1 MLNEK
6 GTKTCSICPHVI
18 DCVTARSCLDDV
30 NTKYLVDSRQLFPRL
45 MTPVQAKRCAALL
58 RAGWTLRRLHNGGGE
73 GTPIVSP
80 SKLQNHCAAYPEW
93 GAEAWRLAKVNAK
106 AADKLKGRDR
116 RNQTHCKRS
125 HSLADAFI
133 HVSPEGWVMR
143 NCRTCHEARRDRIE
157 PLPPAKLQE
166 VKTLLIA
173 KKSISDITGKHLRGK
188 KRSIIVNSTRFYN
201 ARKADLEFDLFVKR
215 HIVDSNARAQ
225 RLRQSL
231 SRTHKATSEQREQ
244 AKEYRAIRA
253 MFPAWMPD
261 LDELVSRIF
270 EDMLS
275 GSLDRDDV
283 VKRIRFYTQE
293 REKLFPT
300 KFRKFGDGLLVSL
313 DENLFD
319 DGTLTRGD
327 TVSRGLWD

>member
-1 MLNEK
+1 MLSEQGK
-6 GTKTCSICPHVI
+6 KICTICPHAN
-18 DCVTARSCLDDV
+18 DCGAGTCLDDV
-30 NTKYLVDSRQLFPRL
+30 NTKYLTDSRQQFPRL
-45 MTPVQAKRCAALL
+45 MTPVQANRSTALL
-58 RAGWTLRRLHNGGGE
+58 QAGWTLRRLYNGGGE

-80 SKLQNHCAAYPEW
+80 TKLQLHCAAYPEW
-93 GAEAWRLAKVNAK
+93 GAKAWRLAKLNAK
-106 AADKLKGRDR
+106 AADRLKGRDR
-116 RNQTHCKRS
+116 RNQTHCKRG

-143 NCRTCHEARRDRIE
+143 NCRTCHEARRDKIE

-166 VKTLLIA
+166 VKAVLIA
-173 KKSISDITGKHLRGK
+173 KKSVAAITGQHLRGK
-188 KRSIIVNSTRFYN
+188 KRPVIVNSTRFYN
-201 ARKADLEFDLFVKR
+201 ARKADPEFDLFVR
-215 HIVDSNARAQ
+215 QQIVGSNGRAQ

-244 AKEYRAIRA
+244 ANEYRAIRA

-261 LDELVSRIF
+261 PDELVSRIF

-275 GSLDRDDV
+275 GSLERDDV
-283 VKRIRFYTQE
+283 PNRIRFYTQE

-313 DENLFD
+313 DEQLFD
-319 DGTLTRGD
+319 DGTVTRGD